1 MPYTTLQ
8 DLIDRFGR
16 REIVQLTDRAE
27 PPSGAID
34 EAVVDRAIADA
45 DAEIDS
51 YLMAAGYALPLD
63 PVPTV
68 IRRLA
73 PQIVRHLLYE
83 DAETDLVRQRYEDAR
98 RVLESI
104 VAGRVKL
111 GEGDVSGSVGSPQ
124 VSAPGRV
131 FTSGSLKDF

>member
-1 MPYTTLQ
+1 VPYTTLQ

-34 EAVVDRAIADA
+34 EEVVNRAITDA

-51 YLMAAGYALPLD
+51 YLMAAGYELPLD
-63 PVPTV
+63 PIPTV

-73 PQIVRHLLYE
+73 PQIVRHLLY
-83 DAETDLVRQRYEDAR
+83 DDVETELVRQRYDDAR
-98 RVLESI
+98 RVLEAI
-104 VAGRVKL
+104 VAGKIKL
-111 GEGDVSGSVGSPQ
+111 GEGDVSGSAGSPQ
-124 VSAPGRV
+124 VSKPDRV
-131 FTSGSLKDF
+131 FTQAGLKDF